1 MCFWQ
6 LFFQSKNY
14 QHFEFLMDQILG
26 QRLIIFEK
34 LRYRSQLLLKVRVV
48 GVASSLI
55 KCRLDQ
61 LNNKHTNIEADSE
74 IQFFESHYQMNC
86 VIKVWS
92 FLTNPLQNDCPL
104 EFLRNSK
111 ETIFYLANI
120 FKLYGYQTFGLMK
133 THNMSKFNLWK
144 SLVYD

>member
-1 MCFWQ
+1 
-6 LFFQSKNY
+6 
-14 QHFEFLMDQILG
+14 MDQILG

-55 KCRLDQ
+55 KYRLDQ
-61 LNNKHTNIEADSE
+61 LNNKHTNIEVDSE

-92 FLTNPLQNDCPL
+92 FSTNPLQNDCPL
-104 EFLRNSK
+104 KFLQNSM
-111 ETIFYLANI
+111 ETIFYFANI
-120 FKLYGYQTFGLMK
+120 LKLYGYQTFGLMN